1 MNKRKKQYS
10 DDLCALSHA
19 ATGEGLTPQDLV
31 DVLLAAVHGVV
42 VVACRGAERD
52 LAALYWE
59 LSRHHDAIADKHSGE
74 HMTPLASSSR
84 EFNSEFGQQ

>member
-10 DDLCALSHA
+10 DDLCALSHD
-19 ATGEGLTPQDLV
+19 ATRDGLTAQDLV

-42 VVACRGAERD
+42 VVACRGTERD
-52 LAALYWE
+52 MAALYWE

-74 HMTPLASSSR
+74 HLTPLTCSSS
-84 EFNSEFGQQ
+84 EFNAAFGQQ